1 MNKRIKELKEEIS
14 KLQKQLKSEQLLQEI
29 WLELGPY
36 TNHLSR
42 DLRHKLQDH
51 FGFDD
56 SE

>member
-14 KLQKQLKSEQLLQEI
+14 KLEKQLKYEQLLQEI